1 MSKSTVPRWQRVVIW
16 IIAIALI
23 VGTIA
28 GLIFMIWAT
37 QDSDIDPN
45 TIAQQNYLEQAQQE
59 QEEYEKQMAERRE
72 KLRSLDGYEDK
83 VTSFDADSVT
93 DLTVETLKEGD
104 GATISADDTLKVN
117 YTGWTPDGKIF
128 DSTKLDGEDA
138 KAVELSLSGLI
149 DGWSNG
155 LTGKKV
161 GGVYL
166 LTIPAD
172 QAYGESGSSDGSI
185 PANSPIKFIIDV
197 VDIVDSSTS
206 S

>member
-93 DLTVETLKEGD
+93 DLTVETLKEGN

-128 DSTKLDGEDA
+128 DSTKSEGEDA
-138 KAVELSLSGLI
+138 EAAELSLSGLI

-155 LTGKKV
+155 LTGKRV

-172 QAYGESGSSDGSI
+172 QAYGESGSNDGSI
-185 PANSPIKFIIDV
+185 PANSPIKFIVDV